1 MSLVAEISA
10 SVNTVKNCNLFS
22 SGISQWVTT
31 SEVNVPEC
39 GDEKSVIVKVL
50 PLLITEIFPARIF
63 GTMEMLIP
71 PLQSY
76 AEVKL

>member
-1 MSLVAEISA
+1 M
-10 SVNTVKNCNLFS
+10 
-22 SGISQWVTT
+22 TT